1 MIKAV
6 IFDLDGVLVT
16 TRRAAFCG
24 MEASGGG
31 AWNIGLYEDGQR
43 SSARCKPH
51 GFAGG
56 RA

>member
-16 TRRAAFCG
+16 TEAAFCG